1 MINQFE
7 LEDLKWYL
15 IRIKHC
21 LKWAELILIKSKD
34 WINFD
39 SVLELGRYTSPG
51 IQYYHVSKIK
61 QYAWLI
67 YSWIINEFE
76 IGYYRARSK
85 NSHQLLSKFEPSQ
98 SWWELRNGSLHES
111 FLNSDTRSNENKSNF
126 VPRFSINSSTLIL
139 VWSDGVLGLRLQS
152 NDDESCQSRI
162 VTWDI
167 SSSRLTKQNIDQHSN

>member
-1 MINQFE
+1 MINQSK
-7 LEDLKWYL
+7 LEDLKWHL
-15 IRIKHC
+15 IPINHY

-39 SVLELGRYTSPG
+39 SVLELGRYTSPS

-85 NSHQLLSKFEPSQ
+85 SSHKLLSKFEPAQ
-98 SWWELRNGSLHES
+98 SWWELRNESLHES
-111 FLNSDTRSNENKSNF
+111 FLNSDTQSNENKSNL

-139 VWSDGVLGLRLQS
+139 VEDEVLGLRLQS
-152 NDDESCQSRI
+152 NDDESWQSRI

>member
-1 MINQFE
+1 MINQSK
-7 LEDLKWYL
+7 LEHLKWHL
-15 IRIKHC
+15 IRINHY

-39 SVLELGRYTSPG
+39 SVLELGRYTSPD

-67 YSWIINEFE
+67 YSWIINEFD
-76 IGYYRARSK
+76 IGYYPARSE
-85 NSHQLLSKFEPSQ
+85 NSHQLLSKFEPAQ
-98 SWWELRNGSLHES
+98 SWWELRNESLHES
-111 FLNSDTRSNENKSNF
+111 FLNSHTRSNENKNNL

-139 VWSDGVLGLRLQS
+139 VWSDEVLGLRLQS
-152 NDDESCQSRI
+152 NDDESWQSRI

-167 SSSRLTKQNIDQHSN
+167 WSSRLTKQNIDQRSN